1 MCHYDVQDS
10 RVCSLE
16 AELSD
21 ARNELIR
28 LRSVNLSVSS
38 KDELIE
44 SLKAR
49 EIQLKDKVSR
59 LL

>member
-1 MCHYDVQDS
+1 M
-10 RVCSLE
+10 CSLE

-21 ARNELIR
+21 ARAELIR

-59 LL
+59 VL

>member
-1 MCHYDVQDS
+1 M
-10 RVCSLE
+10 CSLE

-21 ARNELIR
+21 ARAELIR

-38 KDELIE
+38 KDEQIE

-49 EIQLKDKVSR
+49 EIQLKDKVSHV
-59 LL
+59 L